1 MGPLPEGGRPRL
13 YCRVMWMYA
22 ACSRT
27 PRALSLAAG
36 AVALLCGCAPPN
48 AFRLEQPRLTGA
60 QRRLE
65 LTSEQVYWTGAEP
78 LYRLLAEI
86 PLPGAGTG
94 RPAFLLYLR
103 VTANTDGQG
112 APPGPVEVR
121 GFLIQTRGTQA
132 GLTPLTA
139 ATVAGDRPGQT
150 TWKLRVDLTFED
162 SSRLTGH
169 LTATRSD
176 WTLTRFETRS
186 HAADVQALLTGPL
199 PVLRPMPTTKW

>member
-13 YCRVMWMYA
+13 YCRAMWRYA
-22 ACSRT
+22 ALSRSGK
-27 PRALSLAAG
+27 AFGLAAG
-36 AVALLCGCAPPN
+36 TLALLCGCAGPS
-48 AFRLEQPRLTGA
+48 ALHLEQPRLAGA
-60 QRRLE
+60 QQRLE
-65 LTSEQVYWTGAEP
+65 LTSEQVYWTGDEP
-78 LYRLLAEI
+78 VYRLLAEI

-112 APPGPVEVR
+112 AAPGPVEVR

-132 GLTPLTA
+132 GLTPLSTA
-139 ATVAGDRPGQT
+139 AVAGDRPGQT

-169 LTATRSD
+169 LTATRGD

-186 HAADVQALLTGPL
+186 HAADVQALLSGPL
-199 PVLRPMPTTKW
+199 PVLRPLPTMK